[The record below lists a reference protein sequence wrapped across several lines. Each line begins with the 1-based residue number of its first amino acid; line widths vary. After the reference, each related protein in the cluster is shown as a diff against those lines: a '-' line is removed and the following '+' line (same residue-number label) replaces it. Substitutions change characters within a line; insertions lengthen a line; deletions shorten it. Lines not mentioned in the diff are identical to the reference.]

1 MSFRSMLVIAALFF
15 PAAPV
20 SGQDRAPGSP
30 WGGSFGLGAGIH
42 LQCGECEAKTAG
54 LGATAGVQREI
65 RPGFALGVTWT
76 GGWFDSD
83 FGTLNRHA
91 FNVDLLFSSRTAKGS
106 HFVRLGIGPAVST
119 SVTVEG
125 PPDPP
130 GVGDMVVSIGDT
142 MGFGGGVGIG
152 IKKPVTESVS
162 LDPEF
167 RVLAQRVDGET
178 LAFAVAMISFS
189 IG

>member
-1 MSFRSMLVIAALFF
+1 
-15 PAAPV
+15 
-20 SGQDRAPGSP
+20 
-30 WGGSFGLGAGIH
+30 
-42 LQCGECEAKTAG
+42 
-54 LGATAGVQREI
+54 
-65 RPGFALGVTWT
+65 
-76 GGWFDSD
+76 
-83 FGTLNRHA
+83 
-91 FNVDLLFSSRTAKGS
+91 
-106 HFVRLGIGPAVST
+106 
-119 SVTVEG
+119 
-125 PPDPP
+125 
-130 GVGDMVVSIGDT
+130 MVVSIGDT